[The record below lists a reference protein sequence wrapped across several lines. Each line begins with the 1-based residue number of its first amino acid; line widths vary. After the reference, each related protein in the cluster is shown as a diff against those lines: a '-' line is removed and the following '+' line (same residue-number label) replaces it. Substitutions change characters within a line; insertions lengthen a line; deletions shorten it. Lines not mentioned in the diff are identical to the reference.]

1 MKNNRMIRS
10 VVLLVLLVAV
20 VIGMAYL
27 FNGSLAPKAT
37 EYQYTEFIKQ
47 VKDGKVD
54 AVYAVQTQLVGRYK
68 DSSIPES
75 AFPDRYDFSAS
86 IPSTDQLMEDLKR
99 VAAES
104 RNVSADDITSADLTV
119 DVKIGQ
125 PARESLFTQLLP
137 LLISVALMA
146 GLWWLF

>member
-86 IPSTDQLMEDLKR
+86 IPSP
-99 VAAES
+99 VFA
-104 RNVSADDITSADLTV
+104 LTYSSFS
-119 DVKIGQ
+119 
-125 PARESLFTQLLP
+125 P
-137 LLISVALMA
+137 A
-146 GLWWLF
+146 GLSCGSRSLLFRTTR